1 MSSEMEQLFPEIYNP
16 VPDAPTNTVSPYN
29 KSPYNSF
36 NYGVNMW
43 SPLNQ
48 WFDENR
54 ASYDEKLQGIGGLL
68 GEGAG
73 VLGAYLTGME
83 NPMDLLNM
91 ATNDSGTDNTNQTQ
105 DNDNVNQNDN
115 VSQTQDN
122 NMSVA
127 NQVTKP
133 SYSTQGW
140 YGGHS
145 GGGLFGNLNS
155 GWYGGQAAGGQTVE
169 NNNQT
174 VENNT
179 GNLVEID
186 PLTSVANQY
195 GSGPDLF
202 SFQTVKDLFNL
213 SGGGLGFGAQDYD
226 DIDYDAL
233 MIQSG
238 GTAGGYGS

>member
-1 MSSEMEQLFPEIYNP
+1 MSVEMEQLFPEIYNP
-16 VPDAPTNTVSPYN
+16 VPDAPTNTASPYN

-73 VLGAYLTGME
+73 VLGAYMTGME

-91 ATNDSGTDNTNQTQ
+91 ATNDSGTDNTNQPQ
-105 DNDNVNQNDN
+105 DDINVNQNVN
-115 VSQTQDN
+115 QNQN
-122 NMSVA
+122 NNDPMSVS
-127 NQVTKP
+127 NQVNKP

-145 GGGLFGNLNS
+145 GG
-155 GWYGGQAAGGQTVE
+155 QT
-169 NNNQT
+169 
-174 VENNT
+174 
-179 GNLVEID
+179 D
-186 PLTSVANQY
+186 PLTSISSQY
-195 GSGPDLF
+195 NSGPGLF
-202 SFQTVKDLFNL
+202 SLQTGKDLLNL
-213 SGGGLGFGAQDYD
+213 GTGALGFGPQSYD
-226 DIDYDAL
+226 DIDWNQVIL
-233 MIQSG
+233 QQG
-238 GTAGGYGS
+238 GTAPYGVK